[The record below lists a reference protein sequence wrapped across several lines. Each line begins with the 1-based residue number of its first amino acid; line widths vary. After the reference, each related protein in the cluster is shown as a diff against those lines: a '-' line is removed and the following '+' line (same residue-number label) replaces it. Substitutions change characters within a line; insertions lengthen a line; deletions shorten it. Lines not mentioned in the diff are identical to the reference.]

1 MFTDWATGI
10 SDGGGLQEIPVDD
23 ELVRMLIFVG
33 LITLGLRWLTLKSAK
48 TKKAEEEECYTCT
61 VREKALEYI
70 VSLLIG
76 EAAGWW
82 LISNNW
88 HPAFVIGAAMLAG
101 LGGRDLAD
109 WLLQGLKGFIERKS
123 QGE

>member
-1 MFTDWATGI
+1 MFSNWVTGI
-10 SDGGGLQEIPVDD
+10 TDGGGIQETLADD
-23 ELVRMLIFVG
+23 ELIRMLIFVG
-33 LITLGLRWLTLKSAK
+33 LITLGLRWLTLKSDK
-48 TKKAEEEECYTCT
+48 TNKAEEEGSYQCT
-61 VREKALEYI
+61 VREKALDYI

-82 LISNNW
+82 LISNDW

-101 LGGRDLAD
+101 LGGRDLAN